1 MSLVGEVK
9 GLLFICV
16 TSVIGVSAIAGSC
29 VGGVFCLRFSSYVFV
44 V

>member
-16 TSVIGVSAIAGSC
+16 TGVIGVSAIIVGSC
-29 VGGVFCLRFSSYVFV
+29 VGFFV
-44 V
+44 